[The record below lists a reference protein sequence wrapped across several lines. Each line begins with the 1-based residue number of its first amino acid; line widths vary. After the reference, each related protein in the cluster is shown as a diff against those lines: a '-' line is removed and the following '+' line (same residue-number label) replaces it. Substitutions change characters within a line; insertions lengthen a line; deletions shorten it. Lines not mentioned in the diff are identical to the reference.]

1 MDKLSSDNVLSV
13 MEEKLKNAPPT
24 LDTMMWL
31 SYFLDFAISTKD
43 IELIDRVH
51 DRTDE
56 YYLDNF
62 S

>member
-1 MDKLSSDNVLSV
+1 MDKLSKDNVLSV
-13 MEEKLKNAPPT
+13 MEKKLKNAPPM
-24 LDTMMWL
+24 LDTMLWL

-43 IELIDRVH
+43 IELIDKVH

-56 YYLDNF
+56 YYFDNF

>member
-1 MDKLSSDNVLSV
+1 MDKLRSDNVLSV

-43 IELIDRVH
+43 IELIDKVH

>member
-43 IELIDRVH
+43 IKLIDKVH

-62 S
+62 Q